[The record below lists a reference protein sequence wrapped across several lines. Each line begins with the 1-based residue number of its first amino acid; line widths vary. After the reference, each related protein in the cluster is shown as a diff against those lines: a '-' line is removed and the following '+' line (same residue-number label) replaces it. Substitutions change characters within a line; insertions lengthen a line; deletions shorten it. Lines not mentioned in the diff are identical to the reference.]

1 MMKVHAQDSVRARRR
16 SRVSKV
22 GWPWG
27 WILACLWAALPTSA
41 ANGDLRLD
49 LRHSGERL
57 ELGVPAGTG
66 EVFAVETADTLEA
79 LLDSWRSVAT
89 VATTDQTVYVNDP
102 VCSTRGQ
109 AFYRLRL
116 LEGLV
121 SKDVPNFRL
130 LDVEGRAHEL
140 FYHWEAAAVVL
151 VLAGDNL
158 ESLQL
163 QQAELDRLRA
173 LQTSRVR
180 HFILT
185 TRSDPAQRERA
196 RQTVGTGFPGWT
208 VLEDEG
214 GVVSRQLGSGTTP
227 EVLVLDTARW
237 TRAYRGQLAD
247 MWDDHRRGWAEDA
260 LVAVLNSRP
269 VVVRETRVSG
279 EALPPGPDPAEYSKD
294 VAPLLQAHCVR
305 CHSPGNIA
313 PWAMTRHAD
322 IQERAALI
330 KDEILTRRMPPWH
343 ADPHG
348 AALANNELIAPLDLA
363 RLVDWLDR
371 GAPRGEG
378 NDPLADEVPP
388 PPADWPLGTP
398 DHILRTRS
406 YSLPASGIIDYKY
419 EIAISPFPT
428 NVWLRA
434 AVVKPGNRRAVHHV
448 LVFSGGFAELTAL
461 QGGLAGYF
469 AAFVPGQAQ
478 DPFPE
483 GTGKLLKAGDLMVW
497 QLHYTA
503 TGQPETDRTE
513 LGLYLHPTPPN
524 RELRT
529 TAAFDTSFVI
539 PPGARDHAI
548 TADHVLQQDVVLYEM
563 SPHMHYRGNRFR
575 FDVIWPDQRRET
587 LVNVPYYRFDW
598 QSLYRLK
605 EPLRLPAG
613 TRIVCD
619 GGWDN
624 SPANPYN
631 PDPGQAVSFGEQSWE
646 EMFIGYFNYAVDR

>member
-1 MMKVHAQDSVRARRR
+1 L
-16 SRVSKV
+16 
-22 GWPWG
+22 WTTLP
-27 WILACLWAALPTSA
+27 WAAA
-41 ANGDLRLD
+41 ADSPVRLD
-49 LRHSGERL
+49 LRHNGERL
-57 ELGVPAGTG
+57 ELGVPAGAG

-79 LLDSWRSVAT
+79 VLNSWRSVAT
-89 VATTDQTVYVNDP
+89 VAPTDQTVYVNDP
-102 VCSTRGQ
+102 ICRTQGQ

-116 LEGLV
+116 LEGLL
-121 SKDVPNFRL
+121 SMDVPNFRL
-130 LDVEGRAHEL
+130 LDVQGRAHEL
-140 FYHWEAAAVVL
+140 FYHWEANAVVL
-151 VLAGDNL
+151 VLAGDDL
-158 ESLQL
+158 ASLQDRQEDL
-163 QQAELDRLRA
+163 ARLRG
-173 LQTSRVR
+173 LETSRVR
-180 HFILT
+180 HFILNT
-185 TRSDPAQRERA
+185 SADRVNGVRA
-196 RQTVGTGFPGWT
+196 RLSSEAAFPGWT
-208 VLEDEG
+208 ILEDEG
-214 GVVSRQLGSGTTP
+214 GVVTRQLGSGIVP
-227 EVLVLDTARW
+227 EVVVLDTARW
-237 TRAYRGQLAD
+237 SRAYRGQLAD
-247 MWDDHRRGWAEDA
+247 AWDDQRRGWAEDA
-260 LVAVLNSRP
+260 LAAVLQARP
-269 VVVRETRVSG
+269 VVVRETRVTG
-279 EALPPGPDPAEYSKD
+279 DALPPGPEPADYSRD
-294 VAPLLQAHCVR
+294 VAPLLQEHCVR

-322 IQERAALI
+322 VQERAALI

-348 AALANNELIAPLDLA
+348 AALANDELIDPVDLA

-388 PPADWPLGTP
+388 PPADWPLGPP

-406 YSLPASGIIDYKY
+406 YSLPATGIIDYKY
-419 EIAISPFPT
+419 EIAVSPFPT
-428 NVWLRA
+428 DVWLRA
-434 AVVKPGNRRAVHHV
+434 AVVKPGNRSAVHHV
-448 LVFSGGFAELTAL
+448 LVFSGGFAELSAL

-503 TGQPETDRTE
+503 TGKAETDRTE
-513 LGLYLHPTPPN
+513 LGLYLHAEPPP

-539 PPGARDHAI
+539 PPGNRDHAI
-548 TADHVLQQDVVLYEM
+548 TAEHLLTQDVVLYEM

-624 SPANPYN
+624 SLANPYN
-631 PDPGQAVSFGEQSWE
+631 PDPGQAVRFGEQSWE